1 MVFMSTVFISSHFFK
16 LFLTTGIQ
24 AAILLFVWLHDTW
37 KRIQDLDLD
46 PETYGGSDWTKSDL

>member
-16 LFLTTGIQ
+16 LFLSTGIQ

-46 PETYGGSDWTKSDL
+46 PETE